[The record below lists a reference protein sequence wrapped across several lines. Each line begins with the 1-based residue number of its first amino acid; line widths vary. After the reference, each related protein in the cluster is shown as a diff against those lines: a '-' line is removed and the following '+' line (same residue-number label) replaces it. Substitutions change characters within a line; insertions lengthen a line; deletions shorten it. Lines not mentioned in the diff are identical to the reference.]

1 MSLLRI
7 DAGKA
12 NERGE
17 NRTDKIAKD
26 KMRILVDR
34 LA

>member
-1 MSLLRI
+1 MNLSKMG
-7 DAGKA
+7 AGKT

-26 KMRILVDR
+26 KMRIPVDR